1 MAAAVR
7 GARPVHA
14 EVQVIPVGVVG
25 AGTMG
30 RGIAQVAAAAG
41 HPVRLVDRDAT
52 ALTAARSAL
61 ERVYARLAEKGRVS
75 EAEGR
80 AILARIEAATDISA
94 LADAGVVIE
103 AVVEDPEVKRSAS
116 LGAKAR
122 RPSRMVG
129 MHFFNPAALMKLVE
143 IVPGLDTDPVVADA
157 ARELATGWG
166 KTAVVASDTPGF
178 IANRVARPYYGEA
191 LRLLEE
197 GVADVPTIDAVMRDR
212 GFKLGPFQLMDL
224 VGTDVSLAVS
234 TRMWEASFGEPRYR
248 PFVTQ
253 VRMVEAE
260 RFGRKSNRGYYD
272 YRGAAPLPSAPD
284 HIDPAVADAIFRRI
298 VGLLVNEAHDAVHFG
313 VASAEDV
320 DRAVTLGLNF
330 PRGLIEWGTELG
342 AATVAAWLDEMRGR
356 TGEERYRVSA
366 RLREISSRA
375 E

>member
-1 MAAAVR
+1 
-7 GARPVHA
+7 
-14 EVQVIPVGVVG
+14 
-25 AGTMG
+25 MG

-103 AVVEDPEVKRSAS
+103 AVVEDPEVKRSVFDAVEHVVDDSAWLATNTSSLSVTS